1 MVPHTPPLNKGLRV
15 WETVRFS
22 AGYQT
27 IDESLLWLKKKD
39 FRYGK
44 NPTYDNVFDEN
55 QTTSNYVLRCLSV
68 YFRLRL
74 QETFKNAFEI
84 GNPQPSL

>member
-1 MVPHTPPLNKGLRV
+1 MESLGKRQHIQTVRETRKDVKSREPMVPHTPPLNKGLRV

-44 NPTYDNVFDEN
+44 NASYKDV
-55 QTTSNYVLRCLSV
+55 TTSEMDNQQLS
-68 YFRLRL
+68 
-74 QETFKNAFEI
+74 
-84 GNPQPSL
+84 S